1 MEFFDEDLKEIMGDL
16 YDDGDTPIEMP
27 AMEIKKPVRE
37 AGKFA
42 REAIVQDVTTD
53 VPYPNER
60 HGVTD
65 KLRAASTWLGICGG
79 ICMLMWWFEVNGLM
93 AMEAAYPCILASA
106 MIGTGGVVWCV
117 KS

>member
-60 HGVTD
+60 HGVMD
-65 KLRAASTWLGICGG
+65 KLRTVSTWLGICGG